1 LNNNITFDLLLPCGT
16 RAYVVCMPDGQCLWC
31 CEANGKA
38 LGRGYKPTA
47 DEARAMA
54 AQSAR
59 QVLRR
64 SQALLDGAR

>member
-1 LNNNITFDLLLPCGT
+1 MNTVVFDLLLPCGI
-16 RAYVVCMPDGQCLWC
+16 RAYVVSMPDGQYIWC

-38 LGRGYKPTA
+38 LGRGYTA
-47 DEARAMA
+47 TKDEAKAMA
-54 AQSAR
+54 VQSAR